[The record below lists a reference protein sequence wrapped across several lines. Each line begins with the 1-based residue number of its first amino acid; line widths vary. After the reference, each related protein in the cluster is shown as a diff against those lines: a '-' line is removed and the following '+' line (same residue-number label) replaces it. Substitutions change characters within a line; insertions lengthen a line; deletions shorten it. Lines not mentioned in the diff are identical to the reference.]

1 MFEPNQQDQ
10 GGPAKGTRSSRRRAR
25 PSSNTDATVQAPKA
39 KRQRVPLHETT
50 VANTEALPETDLELD
65 QVKSDKVLVN
75 IKRDGNENLLGP
87 RKELSVRSKKQKA
100 GERTAKGDGSI
111 VLTTNSAYT
120 VSKLPAL
127 PDRLR
132 ADAQSKLDQHSYL
145 PNSLPPL
152 DQLSIKPGVPNNS
165 QDRQHGAVYST
176 SGYALSLTHTHAF
189 VWPYAST
196 AASPETFTFGLPYPS
211 KNPTDP
217 LPLGS
222 LVSPSAA
229 SDEPGLVV
237 VMPMSGKIAYWES
250 ISSAATLD
258 FIRQQRHG
266 VEDTIPGMFS
276 GEHVVQIVNAE
287 SAGFVL
293 VFSSGRL
300 AYLSVRD
307 MHGRPTISVQFLRSS
322 LTNAVGGL
330 LGSIRH
336 VLGSTSAH
344 GDVVA
349 VRASH
354 ATRVGERVIVA
365 ATTKGKF
372 NAWRIHRGGHHDAL
386 SDIDLKSELI
396 HQIQEADSTSAG
408 LPEESFQVVD
418 FTCVPRGL
426 DRKYVEASRL
436 SEALVHDEDSVQ
448 HLLLLTSFSSKTQSR
463 YALVE
468 VVISGQNKKVGAV
481 RPLTSYTSPVR
492 LNAPERPKLYVPRP
506 AMVAFVVFDRA
517 VVIASL
523 AAPPDSPES
532 QLQEDSHIIPATFED
547 VVDLRDEGN
556 VQIVGSGTEE
566 PTTSGHSQDE
576 LRLRHR
582 TKNPAA
588 VLLVQ
593 GVGTVRVA
601 VNEVDRFAS
610 EMPPTIS
617 AKSKLE
623 QAVFF
628 GVKHDNPLVFQ
639 GRSLPFTAQEIG
651 DAAIEL
657 SHEIV
662 ASKTPFI
669 PNVPA
674 SLENNMRTRVDYLER
689 LISHLNT
696 FKVDL
701 DARTRWALLYDSE
714 KMAVATWLW
723 RKNEQFIAERPKGD
737 KKNLLSET
745 VLYINE
751 KQKTEPNPA
760 IGEVDPVRH
769 WFINDVWKL
778 EIFIAWAYQIIKYA
792 YTERLTDENGINRLV
807 WEAAIV
813 NKGALQE
820 AEQHRLRNARL
831 YGVNPR
837 KCPHGV
843 GMPAPWTGTKVI
855 HVNLKRLIEFSYEWL
870 DNYYLP
876 SLEKA
881 SVDVKIL
888 KSIRDMLPALTSR
901 YFTALNE
908 YISWAEKSSDP
919 EIQEDARKCIQA
931 YPTNIYEKIL
941 RLKDY
946 DLWDEAIAL
955 AQEHEAYAA
964 LADVMVQHILTL
976 EESALAPGT
985 STTKAEECHAKA
997 EDRKRQMGGYFNQYQ
1012 ERFAFPAYEALLEA
1026 SGVQAVLEF
1035 PYDTE
1040 GYATKFLRSRPE
1052 LAKIS
1057 WINDVER
1064 ENDIARAAETLLTLG
1079 LTQEQQ
1085 VWSKKIELSLGKLAL
1100 LAEEADQRNGD
1111 SEMINGF
1118 SGSKAA
1124 SIEKVDQALEV
1135 IAVQNGLYSQIRP
1148 TIAEAVDERAE
1159 FELAMKYHGAWI
1171 HAQKKQKAFQS
1182 VFEDGMERLLKHEA
1196 LPPLTLIDL
1205 LTLVYLDPKHFEAI
1219 GDQFYLALKVAK
1231 HGLKGE
1237 ERSNAE
1243 RLIWRRCLIRDDW
1256 KQVNVTNLKDDE
1268 HQLQVLGE
1276 TAVYRT
1282 LFAVVDERK
1291 FQIPPSKHPSNT
1303 ALTSL
1308 AILEH
1313 SNDAF
1318 RPCIKPSDALGV
1330 YTDSLDRRFDG
1341 MDDSFRHKLMDA
1353 MKAEDVKLK
1362 TYIDKARLDEWFKT
1376 TLEAAENTV
1385 ALVYGRM
1392 TAKKAA
1398 AAAIAVNGSTR
1409 APLESASAGGV
1420 SAGSSFW

>member
-10 GGPAKGTRSSRRRAR
+10 GGPARGTRSSRRRAR
-25 PSSNTDATVQAPKA
+25 PLSNTDATVQAPKA

-50 VANTEALPETDLELD
+50 VANTEALPETDTEMSD
-65 QVKSDKVLVN
+65 VKSDKVVVRD
-75 IKRDGNENLLGP
+75 ITRDGIENLGGP
-87 RKELSVRSKKQKA
+87 RKELSVRSKKPRA

-111 VLTTNSAYT
+111 VLTTNNAYT

-132 ADAQSKLDQHSYL
+132 ADAQSKIDHHNYL
-145 PNSLPPL
+145 SNALPPL
-152 DQLSIKPGVPNNS
+152 EQLSIKSGVPNNA

-250 ISSAATLD
+250 ISSAATLE

-322 LTNAVGGL
+322 LTNAAGGL
-330 LGSIRH
+330 LGSIRQ
-336 VLGSTSAH
+336 VLGSSSAH

-365 ATTKGKF
+365 ATTKGKL
-372 NAWRIHRGGHHDAL
+372 NAWRIHRGGHHDVL

-396 HQIQEADSTSAG
+396 HQIQEADTASASS
-408 LPEESFQVVD
+408 PEESFEIVD
-418 FTCVPRGL
+418 FTCIPRGL
-426 DRKYVEASRL
+426 DNKFVEASRL
-436 SEALVHDEDSVQ
+436 SEALVHDEDTIQ
-448 HLLLLTSFSSKTQSR
+448 HLLLLTSFSSSKIQSH

-492 LNAPERPKLYVPRP
+492 PNAPEKPKLYLPRP

-517 VVIASL
+517 VVVASM

-588 VLLVQ
+588 VLLVR

-601 VNEVDRFAS
+601 VSEVDRFATDK
-610 EMPPTIS
+610 PPTIS

-628 GVKHDNPLVFQ
+628 GLKSNNPLVFQ
-639 GRSLPFTAQEIG
+639 GRSLSFTAQEIG
-651 DAAIEL
+651 NAAIEL
-657 SHEIV
+657 SHQIV

-674 SLENNMRTRVDYLER
+674 SLENNMRTRVEYLER
-689 LISHLNT
+689 LISYLHTLN
-696 FKVDL
+696 VDL
-701 DARTRWALLYDSE
+701 DPRTRWMLLYDSE

-723 RKNEQFIAERPKGD
+723 RKNEQFLAERPKGD
-737 KKNLLSET
+737 KKNLISEI
-745 VLYINE
+745 VVYINE
-751 KQKTEPNPA
+751 NQKTEPNPA
-760 IGEVDPVRH
+760 VGEVDPVRH
-769 WFINDVWKL
+769 WFINDVWRL
-778 EIFIAWAYQIIKYA
+778 EIFVAWAYQLIKYT
-792 YTERLTDENGINRLV
+792 YTHRQADENGVNRLV
-807 WEAAIV
+807 LEAAIV
-813 NKGALQE
+813 SKGALQE

-831 YGVNPR
+831 YGVNLR
-837 KCPHGV
+837 KAAAGNGFPE
-843 GMPAPWTGTKVI
+843 PWTGTKFIVN
-855 HVNLKRLIEFSYEWL
+855 NLKRLIEFCYEWL
-870 DNYYLP
+870 DNYYFTSP
-876 SLEKA
+876 EKC
-881 SVDVKIL
+881 SVDVKML

-901 YFTALNE
+901 YFIALDE
-908 YISWAEKSSDP
+908 FISWTEKSSDP
-919 EIQEDARKCIQA
+919 DMQKEGQKCLEDYDA
-931 YPTNIYEKIL
+931 NVFEKIL

-955 AQEHEAYAA
+955 AQEHKAYAA
-964 LADVMVQHILTL
+964 LADVLVQHILML
-976 EESALAPGT
+976 EESAVAPGVST
-985 STTKAEECHAKA
+985 SKAEECHAKA
-997 EDRKRQMGGYFNQYQ
+997 EERKRQMGGYFTQYQ
-1012 ERFAFPAYEALLEA
+1012 ERFAFPAYEALLDA

-1035 PYDTE
+1035 PYDNE
-1040 GYATKFLRSRPE
+1040 GYCTKFLRSRPE

-1064 ENDIARAAETLLTLG
+1064 ENDIHRAAETLLTLSF
-1079 LTQEQQ
+1079 TREQQ

-1100 LAEEADQRNGD
+1100 LAEEADQSNGD
-1111 SEMINGF
+1111 SEMANGY
-1118 SGSKAA
+1118 SDSKAA
-1124 SIEKVDQALEV
+1124 SLEKVDQALEV
-1135 IAVQNGLYSQIRP
+1135 IAVQNGFYNQIRP
-1148 TIAEAVDERAE
+1148 TIEEAVDERAE
-1159 FELAMKYHGAWI
+1159 FELAIKYHGTWVN
-1171 HAQKKQKAFQS
+1171 AQKKQKALQS

-1205 LTLVYLDPKHFEAI
+1205 LTLAYLDPKHFEAI

-1256 KQVNVTNLKDDE
+1256 KQVNVTNLKDDQ
-1268 HQLQVLGE
+1268 HQLEVLGD

-1282 LFAVVDERK
+1282 LFAVVDE
-1291 FQIPPSKHPSNT
+1291 Q
-1303 ALTSL
+1303 
-1308 AILEH
+1308 H
-1313 SNDAF
+1313 SDDAF
-1318 RPCIKPSDALGV
+1318 RPCIKPSDCLGV
-1330 YTDSLDRRFDG
+1330 YTDTLDRRFDG
-1341 MDDSFRHKLMDA
+1341 FDDSFRHKLMDA
-1353 MKAEDVKLK
+1353 MKVEDVKLK
-1362 TYIDKARLDEWFKT
+1362 TFIDKARLDEWYKT

-1385 ALVYGRM
+1385 ALVYGRI

-1398 AAAIAVNGSTR
+1398 AATATAVNGSTITTSTR
-1409 APLESASAGGV
+1409 APLESAGAGAIGLG

>member
-1 MFEPNQQDQ
+1 MFEPTQQDQ

-25 PSSNTDATVQAPKA
+25 PSNTDATVQAPKA

-50 VANTEALPETDLELD
+50 VANTEAHPETDTDMYEA
-65 QVKSDKVLVN
+65 KSDKLALLD
-75 IKRDGNENLLGP
+75 IKRDGIENLGGP

-111 VLTTNSAYT
+111 VLTTNNAYT

-145 PNSLPPL
+145 PTALPPL
-152 DQLSIKPGVPNNS
+152 EQLSIESGVPNKS

-307 MHGRPTISVQFLRSS
+307 MHGRPAISVQFLRSS

-330 LGSIRH
+330 LGSIRQ

-354 ATRVGERVIVA
+354 ATRVGERVIVG
-365 ATTKGKF
+365 ATTKGKL
-372 NAWRIHRGGHHDAL
+372 NVWRVHRGGHHDIL
-386 SDIDLKSELI
+386 SDIDLRSDLI
-396 HQIQEADSTSAG
+396 HQIQEADPASAG
-408 LPEESFQVVD
+408 LPEESFEIVD

-426 DRKYVEASRL
+426 DNKYVEASRL

-448 HLLLLTSFSSKTQSR
+448 HLLLLTSFSSSKSQTH

-492 LNAPERPKLYVPRP
+492 PNAPERPKLYLPRP

-517 VVIASL
+517 VVIASM

-566 PTTSGHSQDE
+566 PTTNGHFPDE
-576 LRLRHR
+576 LRSRHR

-601 VNEVDRFAS
+601 VSEVDRFAT
-610 EMPPTIS
+610 EKPPTIS

-628 GVKHDNPLVFQ
+628 GIKNDNPLVFQ

-651 DAAIEL
+651 NAAIEL

-674 SLENNMRTRVDYLER
+674 SLENNMRTRVEYLER
-689 LISHLNT
+689 LIFYLNT
-696 FKVDL
+696 LRVDL
-701 DARTRWALLYDSE
+701 DARTRWVLLYDSE

-737 KKNLLSET
+737 KQNVISET
-745 VLYINE
+745 VIYINE
-751 KQKTEPNPA
+751 NQKTEPNPA
-760 IGEVDPVRH
+760 VGEVDPVRH
-769 WFINDVWKL
+769 WFINDVWRL

-792 YTERLTDENGINRLV
+792 YTERLTDENGINRLIL
-807 WEAAIV
+807 EAAIV

-820 AEQHRLRNARL
+820 AEQHRLKNARL

-837 KCPHGV
+837 KGAEGNAIPE
-843 GMPAPWTGTKVI
+843 PWTATSFI
-855 HVNLKRLIEFSYEWL
+855 ASNLKRLIEFCYEWL
-870 DNYYLP
+870 DNFYFP
-876 SLEKA
+876 SPEKA

-901 YFTALNE
+901 YFTALDE
-908 YISWAEKSSDP
+908 YISWAEKSSDSDTR
-919 EIQEDARKCIQA
+919 ESGKRCLQE
-931 YPTNIYEKIL
+931 YVENVYEKIL

-976 EESALAPGT
+976 EESALSPGT
-985 STTKAEECHAKA
+985 SATKAEECRAKA
-997 EDRKRQMGGYFNQYQ
+997 EDRKRQMGGFFNQYQ
-1012 ERFAFPAYEALLEA
+1012 ERFAFPAYEALLDA

-1035 PYDTE
+1035 PYDNE
-1040 GYATKFLRSRPE
+1040 GYATKFLRSRPG

-1064 ENDIARAAETLLTLG
+1064 EKDIDRAAETLLTLG
-1079 LTQEQQ
+1079 LREQH

-1100 LAEEADQRNGD
+1100 LADETEQRNGD
-1111 SEMINGF
+1111 SEMSNGF
-1118 SGSKAA
+1118 SDSKEAKL
-1124 SIEKVDQALEV
+1124 EKVDQALE
-1135 IAVQNGLYSQIRP
+1135 IITIQNGLYSQIRP
-1148 TIAEAVDERAE
+1148 TIEEAVDERAE
-1159 FELAMKYHGAWI
+1159 FELAMKFHGAWI
-1171 HAQKKQKAFQS
+1171 NGQRKQKALQS
-1182 VFEDGMERLLKHEA
+1182 VFEDGMQRLLKHEA
-1196 LPPLTLIDL
+1196 LQPLDLIDL
-1205 LTLVYLDPKHFEAI
+1205 LTLVYLDPKHFKAI
-1219 GDQFYLALKVAK
+1219 GDQFYLALKVAR

-1256 KQVNVTNLKDDE
+1256 KQVNVTNLKDDQ
-1268 HQLQVLGE
+1268 HQLEVLGE
-1276 TAVYRT
+1276 TALYRT
-1282 LFAVVDERK
+1282 LFAVVDE
-1291 FQIPPSKHPSNT
+1291 QH
-1303 ALTSL
+1303 A
-1308 AILEH
+1308 
-1313 SNDAF
+1313 NDAF

-1330 YTDSLDRRFDG
+1330 YTDSLDRRFD
-1341 MDDSFRHKLMDA
+1341 DTDASYRNKLMDA
-1353 MKAEDVKLK
+1353 MKAEDAKLK
-1362 TYIDKARLDEWFKT
+1362 TYIDKARLDEWYKT

-1385 ALVYGRM
+1385 AIVYGRM

-1398 AAAIAVNGSTR
+1398 AAAVNGSTR
-1409 APLESASAGGV
+1409 APLEAAGAV
-1420 SAGSSFW
+1420 SEGSSFW

>member
-25 PSSNTDATVQAPKA
+25 PSSNTDATIQAPKA

-132 ADAQSKLDQHSYL
+132 ADAQ
-145 PNSLPPL
+145 N
-152 DQLSIKPGVPNNS
+152 
-165 QDRQHGAVYST
+165 RQHGAVYST

-276 GEHVVQIVNAE
+276 GEYVVQIVNAE

-354 ATRVGERVIVA
+354 AARVGERVIVA

-396 HQIQEADSTSAG
+396 HQIQEADLTSAG
-408 LPEESFQVVD
+408 LPEESFEVVD

-492 LNAPERPKLYVPRP
+492 LNAPERPKLYLPRP

-601 VNEVDRFAS
+601 VSEVDRFAS

-651 DAAIEL
+651 NAAIEL

-701 DARTRWALLYDSE
+701 DARTRWTLLYDSE

-769 WFINDVWKL
+769 WFMNDVWKL
-778 EIFIAWAYQIIKYA
+778 EIFIAWPYQIIKYA

-837 KCPHGV
+837 KFAQGI
-843 GMPAPWTGTKVI
+843 GMPAPWTGIKVI
-855 HVNLKRLIEFSYEWL
+855 HVNLKRLIEFCYEWL

-876 SLEKA
+876 SPEKA

-964 LADVMVQHILTL
+964 LADVMVQHILML

-997 EDRKRQMGGYFNQYQ
+997 DDRKRQMGGYFNQYQ

-1171 HAQKKQKAFQS
+1171 HAQKKQKALQS

-1196 LPPLTLIDL
+1196 LSPLTLIDL

-1303 ALTSL
+1303 MLTSL

-1330 YTDSLDRRFDG
+1330 FTDSLDRRFDG
-1341 MDDSFRHKLMDA
+1341 MDDSFRHKLMDS

-1398 AAAIAVNGSTR
+1398 AAAIAAHGSTR
-1409 APLESASAGGV
+1409 APLESASAGAV

>member
-1 MFEPNQQDQ
+1 M
-10 GGPAKGTRSSRRRAR
+10 
-25 PSSNTDATVQAPKA
+25 
-39 KRQRVPLHETT
+39 
-50 VANTEALPETDLELD
+50 
-65 QVKSDKVLVN
+65 
-75 IKRDGNENLLGP
+75 
-87 RKELSVRSKKQKA
+87 
-100 GERTAKGDGSI
+100 
-111 VLTTNSAYT
+111 
-120 VSKLPAL
+120 
-127 PDRLR
+127 
-132 ADAQSKLDQHSYL
+132 
-145 PNSLPPL
+145 
-152 DQLSIKPGVPNNS
+152 PNNS

-322 LTNAVGGL
+322 LNNAVGGL
-330 LGSIRH
+330 LGSIRQ

-344 GDVVA
+344 GGVVG

-354 ATRVGERVIVA
+354 ATRVGQRVIVA
-365 ATTKGKF
+365 ATSKGRF
-372 NAWRIHRGGHHDAL
+372 NAWRIHRGGHHDVL
-386 SDIDLKSELI
+386 SEIDLKGELI
-396 HQIQEADSTSAG
+396 QQIQETDPTSAG
-408 LPEESFQVVD
+408 LPEESFEIVD

-436 SEALVHDEDSVQ
+436 SEALVHDEESVQ
-448 HLLLLTSFSSKTQSR
+448 HLLLLTSFSSKSHSH

-468 VVISGQNKKVGAV
+468 VVISGQKKKVGAV

-492 LNAPERPKLYVPRP
+492 PNAPERPKLYLPRP

-566 PTTSGHSQDE
+566 PTTNGHSHDE

-593 GVGTVRVA
+593 GVGTIRVA
-601 VNEVDRFAS
+601 VSEVDRFAT
-610 EMPPTIS
+610 EKPPTIS

-628 GVKHDNPLVFQ
+628 GIKHDNPLVFQ
-639 GRSLPFTAQEIG
+639 GRSLPFTAKEIG
-651 DAAIEL
+651 DAAVHL

-669 PNVPA
+669 STVPA
-674 SLENNMRTRVDYLER
+674 SLENHMRTRVDYLER
-689 LISHLNT
+689 LISLLNA
-696 FKVDL
+696 FNVDL
-701 DARTRWALLYDSE
+701 DARTRWLLLYDSE

-723 RKNEQFIAERPKGD
+723 RKNEQFMAERPKGD

-751 KQKTEPNPA
+751 HQKTEPNPA

-769 WFINDVWKL
+769 YFINDVWKL
-778 EIFIAWAYQIIKYA
+778 EIFIAWAYQIIKYS
-792 YTERLTDENGINRLV
+792 YTERLADENGINRLV
-807 WEAAIV
+807 FEAATV
-813 NKGALQE
+813 SKGALQE
-820 AEQHRLRNARL
+820 AEQYRLRNARL

-837 KCPHGV
+837 KTAGGV
-843 GMPAPWTGTKVI
+843 GLPEPWTGAKVI
-855 HVNLKRLIEFSYEWL
+855 HTNLKRLIEFCYEWL

-876 SLEKA
+876 SPEKA
-881 SVDVKIL
+881 SVDVKLL
-888 KSIRDMLPALTSR
+888 KGVRDMLPALTSR

-908 YISWAEKSSDP
+908 YIAYAEQASDP
-919 EIQEDARKCIQA
+919 ETQEDGRKQLAA
-931 YPTNIYEKIL
+931 YPTNVYEKIL

-955 AQEHEAYAA
+955 AQEHQAYAA
-964 LADVMVQHILTL
+964 LADAMVQHILHL
-976 EESALAPGT
+976 EERALASGT
-985 STTKAEECHAKA
+985 SASKAEELNAKA
-997 EDRKRQMGGYFNQYQ
+997 EDRRRQMGGYFNQYH
-1012 ERFAFPAYEALLEA
+1012 ERFAFPAYEALLDA

-1035 PYDTE
+1035 PYDTQ
-1040 GYATKFLRSRPE
+1040 GYCTKFLRSRPE

-1064 ENDIARAAETLLTLG
+1064 ENDINRAAETLLTLG

-1085 VWSKKIELSLGKLAL
+1085 AWSKKIELSLGKLAL

-1111 SEMINGF
+1111 SAMSTGF
-1118 SGSKAA
+1118 ADSKAA
-1124 SIEKVDQALEV
+1124 SLEKVDQALEV
-1135 IAVQNGLYSQIRP
+1135 IAVQDGLYGQIRP
-1148 TIAEAVDERAE
+1148 TIEEALDERAE
-1159 FELAMKYHGAWI
+1159 FELAMKYHGGYI
-1171 HAQKKQKAFQS
+1171 HNQKKQKALQS
-1182 VFEDGMERLLKHEA
+1182 VFEDGLERLLKHEA
-1196 LPPLTLIDL
+1196 LAPLTLIDL
-1205 LTLVYLDPKHFEAI
+1205 LTLAYLDPKHFEAI

-1291 FQIPPSKHPSNT
+1291 FPPSPHPNPPPQT
-1303 ALTSL
+1303 Q
-1308 AILEH
+1308 
-1313 SNDAF
+1313 
-1318 RPCIKPSDALGV
+1318 C
-1330 YTDSLDRRFDG
+1330 
-1341 MDDSFRHKLMDA
+1341 
-1353 MKAEDVKLK
+1353 
-1362 TYIDKARLDEWFKT
+1362 
-1376 TLEAAENTV
+1376 
-1385 ALVYGRM
+1385 
-1392 TAKKAA
+1392 
-1398 AAAIAVNGSTR
+1398 
-1409 APLESASAGGV
+1409 
-1420 SAGSSFW
+1420 

>member
-1 MFEPNQQDQ
+1 M
-10 GGPAKGTRSSRRRAR
+10 SR
-25 PSSNTDATVQAPKA
+25 
-39 KRQRVPLHETT
+39 
-50 VANTEALPETDLELD
+50 
-65 QVKSDKVLVN
+65 
-75 IKRDGNENLLGP
+75 
-87 RKELSVRSKKQKA
+87 
-100 GERTAKGDGSI
+100 
-111 VLTTNSAYT
+111 
-120 VSKLPAL
+120 LPAL

-132 ADAQSKLDQHSYL
+132 ADAQSKIDQHSYL
-145 PNSLPPL
+145 PNALPPL
-152 DQLSIKPGVPNNS
+152 EQLSIKPGVPNNSS

-266 VEDTIPGMFS
+266 VEDTISGMFS
-276 GEHVVQIVNAE
+276 GEYVVQIVNAE

-307 MHGRPTISVQFLRSS
+307 MQGRPTISVQFLRSS
-322 LTNAVGGL
+322 LTNATGGL
-330 LGSIRH
+330 LGSIRQ

-365 ATTKGKF
+365 ATTKGKL
-372 NAWRIHRGGHHDAL
+372 NAWRIHRGGHHDVL
-386 SDIDLKSELI
+386 SDIDLKSELV
-396 HQIQEADSTSAG
+396 HQIQQADPASAD
-408 LPEESFQVVD
+408 LSQESFEIVD

-426 DRKYVEASRL
+426 DSKYVEASRL
-436 SEALVHDEDSVQ
+436 SEALIHDEDSVQ
-448 HLLLLTSFSSKTQSR
+448 HLLLLTSFSRSKSQSH

-481 RPLTSYTSPVR
+481 RPLTSYTSPVKP
-492 LNAPERPKLYVPRP
+492 NAPERPKLYLPRP

-517 VVIASL
+517 VVIASM

-556 VQIVGSGTEE
+556 VQIIGSGTEE
-566 PTTSGHSQDE
+566 PANSGHSQEE

-601 VNEVDRFAS
+601 VSEVDRFAT
-610 EMPPTIS
+610 EKPPTIS

-628 GVKHDNPLVFQ
+628 GIRSDNPLVFQ

-651 DAAIEL
+651 NAAIEL

-674 SLENNMRTRVDYLER
+674 SLEHNMRTRVEYLER
-689 LISHLNT
+689 LISILNT
-696 FKVDL
+696 LRVDL
-701 DARTRWALLYDSE
+701 DDRTRWMLLYDSE

-723 RKNEQFIAERPKGD
+723 RKNEEFIAERPKGD
-737 KKNLLSET
+737 KQNVISET
-745 VLYINE
+745 VVYINE
-751 KQKTEPNPA
+751 HQKTEPNPA

-778 EIFIAWAYQIIKYA
+778 EIFVAWAYQIIKYA

-807 WEAAIV
+807 FEAATV

-820 AEQHRLRNARL
+820 AEQHRLRNARV
-831 YGVNPR
+831 YGVSPR
-837 KCPHGV
+837 KSAEVNAIPE
-843 GMPAPWTGTKVI
+843 PWTATNFI
-855 HVNLKRLIEFSYEWL
+855 HSNLKRLIEFCYEWL
-870 DNYYLP
+870 DEFYFP
-876 SLEKA
+876 SPGKA

-888 KSIRDMLPALTSR
+888 KSVRDMLPALTSR

-908 YISWAEKSSDP
+908 YISWAEKFGDTR
-919 EIQEDARKCIQA
+919 QQDLARK
-931 YPTNIYEKIL
+931 YSSERPHNVYEKIL

-964 LADVMVQHILTL
+964 LADVIVQHIITL
-976 EESALAPGT
+976 EESALAPDA
-985 STTKAEECHAKA
+985 SATKAEECHAEA
-997 EDRKRQMGGYFNQYQ
+997 EDRRRQIGAYFNQYQ
-1012 ERFAFPAYEALLEA
+1012 EKFAFPAYEALLEA

-1035 PYDTE
+1035 PYDQE

-1064 ENDIARAAETLLTLG
+1064 EHDINRAAETLLTLG
-1079 LTQEQQ
+1079 LTREEQ

-1100 LAEEADQRNGD
+1100 LAEEADSD
-1111 SEMINGF
+1111 
-1118 SGSKAA
+1118 SKAA
-1124 SIEKVDQALEV
+1124 SLEKVDQALEV
-1135 IAVQNGLYSQIRP
+1135 IGVQNGLYSQIRP
-1148 TIAEAVDERAE
+1148 TIEEAVDERAE
-1159 FELAMKYHGAWI
+1159 FELAIKYHGDWI
-1171 HAQKKQKAFQS
+1171 RSQKKQKALQS
-1182 VFEDGMERLLKHEA
+1182 IFEDGMERLLKHEA
-1196 LPPLTLIDL
+1196 LPALTLIDL
-1205 LTLVYLDPKHFEAI
+1205 LTLIYLDPKHFEAI

-1256 KQVNVTNLKDDE
+1256 KQVNVTNLKDDQ
-1268 HQLQVLGE
+1268 HQVEVLGD

-1282 LFAVVDERK
+1282 LFAVVDERE
-1291 FQIPPSKHPSNT
+1291 FHIPSSKHQCLNT
-1303 ALTSL
+1303 VLTCFTI
-1308 AILEH
+1308 AEH

-1353 MKAEDVKLK
+1353 MKAEDSKLK
-1362 TYIDKARLDEWFKT
+1362 TYIDKARLDEWYKT

-1392 TAKKAA
+1392 TAKRAA
-1398 AAAIAVNGSTR
+1398 AATAVNGSTR
-1409 APLESASAGGV
+1409 APLEAASAGAI
-1420 SAGSSFW
+1420 SAESSFW